1 VKAKV
6 STGKAMFIPRRMHR
20 SPAYRKLTKT
30 SIFILME
37 FLYRRKVA
45 KTGRKGGYEIT
56 NNGELIFTYAEAEK
70 KFKIPRSTFCRSIS
84 QLVELGF
91 IDINH
96 PGGGM
101 MKDCSKYGISDRWRD
116 YGKEEFIKKSRQ
128 KDERKLG
135 FQKKDWEKR
144 TGRKRKIKPKISISD
159 DTRSSIADDTSDP
172 EKVVT
177 SSITNATLKT
187 DPNYYIQKGLEVLE
201 AMYSLQYH

>member
-1 VKAKV
+1 MKAKV